1 MSLGQIINIF
11 SHTLGNPTDI
21 NGLQVTQTGSQQLL
35 VYWQLVSVS
44 SQNYTQSISIAV
56 NGITTYTTILDKL
69 ALYYLY
75 TPNTPDPCVEYNIT
89 ISVAIDNITCSD
101 SVTTSSYL
109 KGEYHGQSGDLCLF
123 TKYRRSFN

>member
-109 KGEYHGQSGDLCLF
+109 KGEYHGRSGDLCLF